1 MATLTLENLDVNTLT
16 EEDVAELANRLE
28 DDDYETAFAGLD
40 DWHLLRAI
48 AFQRPE
54 LVDPYVHLLDL
65 EPFDES

>member
-1 MATLTLENLDVNTLT
+1 MATLTLENLDVDKLT
-16 EEDVAELANRLE
+16 DEDVAKLANRLE

-54 LVDPYVHLLDL
+54 LVESYIHLLDL